1 MMMKQRVKV
10 CNLFLFTGRK
20 HYSRTKPIRI
30 SLVPILHIS
39 RYSRLTIHASSAD
52 TEQDI
57 EQLIDKTEQEGE
69 QVEAVKDQF
78 SFSFAKVWAADKD
91 SLEDVAD
98 DTPDVDSWA
107 QTLKR
112 IAAEQRQHK
121 GQEVTGRGTRRR
133 AAAAPLF
140 PQVCTTPAMPQNSVL
155 DYRDVLSATAI
166 TESGRH
172 NRTESAETKC
182 DIKVVCF
189 RRLFVFGCFR
199 S

>member
-1 MMMKQRVKV
+1 MLMKQQAKV
-10 CNLFLFTGRK
+10 YNLFLFTEPK
-20 HYSRTKPIRI
+20 HYLRTKPIRI
-30 SLVPILHIS
+30 LLVTISHIS
-39 RYSRLTIHASSAD
+39 RYFNLTIHVSSAD

-57 EQLIDKTEQEGE
+57 EHLIDKTEQEGE
-69 QVEAVKDQF
+69 QEETVKDQL

-121 GQEVTGRGTRRR
+121 DQEMTGRGTRRR

-140 PQVCTTPAMPQNSVL
+140 PQVRSMPPIPQISVI
-155 DYRDVLSATAI
+155 DDRDMLSATAI
-166 TESGRH
+166 SESGRH
-172 NRTESAETKC
+172 H
-182 DIKVVCF
+182 
-189 RRLFVFGCFR
+189 
-199 S
+199 